1 MEKLNVAIVGA
12 TGAVGEAMREILDER
27 GFPIDEVQLLA
38 SERSA
43 GKRLQVG
50 GRSATVGVLDD
61 FDFENTQ
68 IALFSAGGSVSADH
82 APRAADAGAVVI
94 DNTSKF
100 RMDDGIP
107 LVVPE
112 VNGHRIADGLGP
124 NIIANPNCSTIQ
136 MAVALKPIYDA
147 VGIERIN
154 VATYQAVSGAGMS
167 GVQELASQTANLL
180 NAKPLDDFSAH
191 PAQIAFNAVSHAWE
205 VGDNGYSVEEMKM
218 VNETKKIFEDDEIRV
233 NPTCVRVPVFVGH
246 SEALHIETRD
256 PLSALDA
263 MELLGRAPGVV
274 VVDDPNAAPTA
285 VDHAANNDAVFV
297 GRIRED
303 LSHERGLNLWVVSDN
318 VRKGAALNSIQIA
331 ETVRDLL

>member
-1 MEKLNVAIVGA
+1 
-12 TGAVGEAMREILDER
+12 MREILDER

-154 VATYQAVSGAGMS
+154 VATYQAVSGAGMA

-191 PAQIAFNAVSHAWE
+191 PAQIAFNAVSHAWQ

-218 VNETKKIFEDDEIRV
+218 VNETKKIFEDEEIRV